1 MIGNFRGRWIR
12 LLLVHGCVA
21 LGLALLVW
29 LYIYGIL
36 VCPIQLVLGLP
47 CPTCGVIR
55 ALLALTQGK
64 LTDYLYYQPMA
75 LFLVVAVFLALHHK
89 PLLRFRWV
97 LWTYVGV
104 VLVLN
109 LVLYV
114 FRLGN
119 FLLA

>member
-1 MIGNFRGRWIR
+1 MTGGSLGRKGR
-12 LLLVHGCVA
+12 LLLLHAAVL
-21 LGLALLVW
+21 LGLGALVW

-119 FLLA
+119 ILLA

>member
-1 MIGNFRGRWIR
+1 M
-12 LLLVHGCVA
+12 LLHAAAA
-21 LGLALLVW
+21 LGLGVLVLLYARGIVVCPVW
-29 LYIYGIL
+29 LVFG
-36 VCPIQLVLGLP
+36 VP

-119 FLLA
+119 ILLA

>member
-1 MIGNFRGRWIR
+1 M
-12 LLLVHGCVA
+12 LLHAAAA
-21 LGLALLVW
+21 LGLGVLVLLYARGIVVCPVW
-29 LYIYGIL
+29 LVFG
-36 VCPIQLVLGLP
+36 VP
-47 CPTCGVIR
+47 CPTCGVTR
-55 ALLALTQGK
+55 ALLALAQGD
-64 LTDYLYYQPMA
+64 LAGYLHHQPMA

-119 FLLA
+119 ILLA